1 MLSKSFCV
9 LQFTDYR
16 KLSYYINFAFAILFP
31 QVYADQQN
39 ICTETQL
46 SAITTSELGR
56 LRKDDPCLQPIFI
69 IMIYMLDR
77 VESPFVY

>member
-16 KLSYYINFAFAILFP
+16 RLSYYINFAFAILFP
-31 QVYADQQN
+31 LVYADQQS

-56 LRKDDPCLQPIFI
+56 CGSCAMSGDKSLIEKMDFL
-69 IMIYMLDR
+69 
-77 VESPFVY
+77 